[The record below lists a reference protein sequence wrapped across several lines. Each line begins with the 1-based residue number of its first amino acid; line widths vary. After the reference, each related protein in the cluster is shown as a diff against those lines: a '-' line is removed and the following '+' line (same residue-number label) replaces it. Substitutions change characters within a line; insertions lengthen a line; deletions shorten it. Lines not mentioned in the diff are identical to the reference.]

1 LRTVVDPEWFKLYG
15 RRIENFNFP
24 RTEAE
29 RTQLAAV
36 IGSDGKRLLQAIAI
50 SDERESLGKLDAVT
64 LLERMWE
71 EQFVEENGQL
81 RFREV
86 REMPSPANLITS
98 PYDHEA
104 RFSTKRGESWVGYK
118 VHLTESCDDDL
129 PRLITNI
136 ETTPATTPDDNMIE
150 VVHRSLDSRNLLPSE
165 HLVDKGYT
173 DATILV
179 ASQRDYGVEI
189 IGPVAQDPSWQSRD
203 KAGFDKSA
211 FAIDWEAKVVTCPAG
226 KQSIS
231 WLPKTNPASGVDFE
245 ARFSGRDCT
254 PCTSRSQCTRSKQEP
269 RIISLQARDLHEA
282 LQRMR
287 KRQTTEEFGKAY
299 AARAGIES
307 THAQAIRRSGLRRTH
322 RGLVKTRLQHVNTA
336 VAINLLRIASWAS
349 GTPLAQTRCSH
360 FAALQFH
367 AV

>member
-1 LRTVVDPEWFKLYG
+1 
-15 RRIENFNFP
+15 
-24 RTEAE
+24 
-29 RTQLAAV
+29 
-36 IGSDGKRLLQAIAI
+36 
-50 SDERESLGKLDAVT
+50 
-64 LLERMWE
+64 
-71 EQFVEENGQL
+71 
-81 RFREV
+81 
-86 REMPSPANLITS
+86 MPSPATLITS

-104 RFSTKRGESWVGYK
+104 RYSTKRGESWVGYK

-173 DATILV
+173 DATALV

-189 IGPVAQDPSWQSRD
+189 IGPVAQDPNWQSRD

-211 FAIDWEAKVVTCPAG
+211 FAIDWEAKVVTCPAR

-231 WLPKTNPASGVDFE
+231 WLPRINPASGVDFE

-254 PCTSRSQCTRSKQEP
+254 PCSSRSQCTRSKQEP
-269 RIISLQARDLHEA
+269 RIISLQTRDLHEA
-282 LQRMR
+282 LHTMR
-287 KRQTTEEFGKAY
+287 RRQTTEEFRKSY
-299 AARAGIES
+299 APRAGIES

-322 RGLVKTRLQHVNTA
+322 AIGVLSKPAYNMSSQPSQSTSCESHPGQTERRLPRRAAPTSRLSNYVPREFATCVTIYATRGKISFPRNPA
-336 VAINLLRIASWAS
+336 VSAPRHGCFHCAPSETFGTGESRSGYRSKCAKAINLSPEWCIF
-349 GTPLAQTRCSH
+349 G
-360 FAALQFH
+360 
-367 AV
+367 V